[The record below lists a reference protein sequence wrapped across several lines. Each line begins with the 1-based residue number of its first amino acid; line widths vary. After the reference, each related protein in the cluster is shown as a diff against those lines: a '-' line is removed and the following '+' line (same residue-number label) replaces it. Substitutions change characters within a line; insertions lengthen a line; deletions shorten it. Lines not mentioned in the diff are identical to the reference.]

1 MKTIDLAAQRHKMV
15 KRQIAGRGVRDP
27 LVLAAMRSVPRE
39 MFLPE
44 DMRKF
49 AYEDRPLPIAANQTI
64 SQPYT
69 LAFMIES
76 LSLKGGENVLEIGAG
91 SGYAAAVLA
100 EIANEVF
107 TVERVAELATK
118 ARESLHSLNYLNV
131 HVLHG
136 DGTLG
141 WPQCAPFDAI
151 LVAAAGPHVP
161 ETLKSQLKVGGRMVV
176 PVGSSA
182 YDQKLVRVTRLS
194 ETHYKSENIGDV
206 QFVPLIGEEGW
217 CAI

>member
-1 MKTIDLAAQRHKMV
+1 MTTIDLAAQRNKMV

-44 DMRKF
+44 ETRRF
-49 AYEDRPLPIAANQTI
+49 AYEDRPLPIAAKQTS

-76 LSLKGGENVLEIGAG
+76 VSLKGGESVLEIGAG

-118 ARESLHSLNYLNV
+118 ARESLESLNYFNV

-141 WPQCAPFDAI
+141 WPENAPFDAI
-151 LVAAAGPHVP
+151 LVAAAGPRIP
-161 ETLKSQLKVGGRMVV
+161 ESLKSQMTIGGRMVI

-182 YDQKLVRVTRLS
+182 FDQKLVRVTRLS

-206 QFVPLIGEEGW
+206 QFVPLIGKEGW
-217 CAI
+217 CTR